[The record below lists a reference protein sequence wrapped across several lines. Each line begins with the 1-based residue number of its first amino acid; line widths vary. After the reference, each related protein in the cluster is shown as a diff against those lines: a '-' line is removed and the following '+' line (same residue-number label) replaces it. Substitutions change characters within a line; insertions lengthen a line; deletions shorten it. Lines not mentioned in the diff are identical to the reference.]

1 MKAEL
6 PGPVAGAP
14 VRQVGGLRRPAVPG
28 TWGGNRGAPLSL
40 GRGGVTAPCGMLP
53 VQGPQA
59 HLHRR
64 PGAHLHRQGAE
75 LGLTEALPT
84 VTVTL

>member
-40 GRGGVTAPCGMLP
+40 GRGG
-53 VQGPQA
+53 
-59 HLHRR
+59 
-64 PGAHLHRQGAE
+64 
-75 LGLTEALPT
+75 
-84 VTVTL
+84 